1 MVAKRY
7 KSTRMV
13 GFLVFILATTLTGV
27 SFAVDRASVL
37 VDAQHNK
44 STNEFIVTWAV
55 DEGYFIDNGLDLKVY
70 EGSEVVIE
78 FVLNHPQNW
87 GRAGDLSFQK
97 IDNLSDARIAIR
109 LASPQDII
117 KLCNNIKDAV
127 ACAYMFYWSDVGY
140 VCNIYVPPPVIAYVS
155 TPFGRYPAIS
165 NFRYFFS
172 ILNHEVGH
180 CLGLGHGGDKGDLMY
195 HQLPSRIKSIT
206 FPNDTEI
213 ELLRNIQ
220 NSIRENLKGI

>member
-1 MVAKRY
+1 MVEKKY
-7 KSTRMV
+7 KNISII
-13 GFLVFILATTLTGV
+13 GFLVFILATTLTEV
-27 SFAVDRASVL
+27 SFATDRASIL
-37 VDAQHNK
+37 IDTQYDKN
-44 STNEFIVTWAV
+44 TNEFIVIWAV

-70 EGSEVVIE
+70 EGSEIVIE

-87 GRAGDLSFQK
+87 EKAGDLSFRK
-97 IDNLSDARIAIR
+97 IDSLGDVRIAISFA
-109 LASPQDII
+109 LPQDIT
-117 KLCNNIKDAV
+117 KLCGSIKDAV
-127 ACAYMFYWSDVGY
+127 ACAYIFYWSDVGY

-172 ILNHEVGH
+172 VLNHEVGH

-195 HQLPSRIKSIT
+195 HELPSRIKSIT
-206 FPNDTEI
+206 FPNDAEI

-220 NSIRENLKGI
+220 NSIRGNLKGI